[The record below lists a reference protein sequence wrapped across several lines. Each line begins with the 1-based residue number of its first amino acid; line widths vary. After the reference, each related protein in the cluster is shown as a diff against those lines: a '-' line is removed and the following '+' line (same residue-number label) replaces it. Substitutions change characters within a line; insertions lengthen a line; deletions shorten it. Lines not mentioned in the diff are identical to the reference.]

1 MGWRTAGDPAT
12 PGHSGRA
19 PKAKTKAPHDRTYG
33 AQDDILDQPG
43 TIVEPEVREKISNYF
58 KVMKLRECIR
68 EILFSHA
75 Q

>member
-1 MGWRTAGDPAT
+1 MRWRKPGDPAT

-33 AQDDILDQPG
+33 AQDDMLDQPG
-43 TIVEPEVREKISNYF
+43 TIVEPEVREKISKYF
-58 KVMKLRECIR
+58 KTMRLREWIR
-68 EILFSHA
+68 EIILS